1 MDLAG
6 TERCKAAAAQPLRQ
20 AAEAG
25 GPVQQWA
32 PMPKVPAQHDTFRQ
46 RLLPSPAQLA
56 SGPSPDGASPAV
68 AAAAAVT
75 TCTTAEVAV
84 AGSTVVASAAA
95 AVSMAPAS
103 AAPAQRGGRR
113 GTGWQRNAEAAAEGG
128 RGGRRQAAQTS
139 PGVVRQTRASTAR
152 LRLAQQGE
160 PQAVST
166 GAGCFRV
173 CLESEL
179 H

>member
-113 GTGWQRNAEAAAEGG
+113 GDRL
-128 RGGRRQAAQTS
+128 AAQ
-139 PGVVRQTRASTAR
+139 
-152 LRLAQQGE
+152 
-160 PQAVST
+160 
-166 GAGCFRV
+166 C
-173 CLESEL
+173 
-179 H
+179 